1 MIELMNIVF
10 LSGKGGTGKT
20 TISTNLAYLNGYNY
34 FDCDVEEPNGHIF
47 LKPIINKKINS
58 GVLNPNIDMKKCT
71 LCNKCVEN
79 CQFGTLV
86 NTKKTIMIFNE
97 LCHGCG
103 TCSISCEYDAITE
116 KKRTIGRVEI
126 GSYTK
131 GKFVRGVLNVK
142 EPLAVPVIKDVKK
155 FIYRNENNI
164 IDSPPGTSCT
174 VVETLEDSDF
184 AVLVTEPTKFGL
196 SDLKMAI
203 SVVEKMKIKFGV
215 VINRSDFDDKIILNY
230 LYKNSYDLIGRI
242 PYSMKAARLYSK
254 GEMMISDMEFRGYF
268 EKLNKAI
275 LKRVNQCE

>member
-1 MIELMNIVF
+1 MNIVF

-20 TISTNLAYLNGYNY
+20 TISTNIAFLNGFNY

-47 LKPIINKKINS
+47 LKPTINKKINS
-58 GVLNPNIDMKKCT
+58 GVLNPNIDSNKCT

-86 NTKKTIMIFNE
+86 NTKKSIMIFNE

-103 TCSISCEYDAITE
+103 TCKISCKYDAIVE
-116 KKRTIGRVEI
+116 KKRTIGKVEV
-126 GSYTK
+126 GTYEK
-131 GKFVRGVLNVK
+131 AKFIRGVLNVK

-155 FIYRNENNI
+155 YIYRNENNI

-174 VVETLEDSDF
+174 VVETLENSDF

-203 SVVEKMKIKFGV
+203 SVVIEMKIPFGV
-215 VINRSDFDDKIILNY
+215 VINRSTVDDSIIINY
-230 LYKNSYDLIGRI
+230 LKENSYDLIGKI
-242 PYSMKAARLYSK
+242 PYSMKAAKLYSN
-254 GEMMISDMEFRGYF
+254 GEMMISDVDFRKHF
-268 EKLNKAI
+268 ENLNKAI
-275 LKRVNQCE
+275 LKRVN